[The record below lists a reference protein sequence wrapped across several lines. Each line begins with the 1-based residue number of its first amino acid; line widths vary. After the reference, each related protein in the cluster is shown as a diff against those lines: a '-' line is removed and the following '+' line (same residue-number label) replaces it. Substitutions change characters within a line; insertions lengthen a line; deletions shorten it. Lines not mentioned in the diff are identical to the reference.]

1 MMKHFIQKEISL
13 CLAFILSSCF
23 LLSAFA
29 VNYDAQKTEQ
39 NRIIQESQEKK
50 QEIQKSLNQI
60 ISAITETSKELS
72 DAENELEE
80 LNLSLKENQEALTEA
95 QKKEQEQTDS
105 LRKRLRAIY
114 EDGSLSY
121 FNVLMSSDSI
131 FDFFYKLEILKQIT
145 EYDNNLLNTIKST
158 RLEIEERQK
167 QIEADKLVA
176 EEKKTVVVAKKKDL
190 DAQSQQKKTL
200 IDKENKNIEAAK
212 ARLKQIEAEEER
224 IRREIAAKQSGS
236 NAPVYS
242 ASGMIWPAPSC
253 RIVTSE
259 YGMRFHPTLHV
270 NKLHSGMDIGCY
282 SGTPVVAA
290 QSGTVITATYN
301 TAYGNY
307 IVINHGNGVSTL
319 YAHNSTLLVKPG
331 QTVKQGQTISKSG
344 NTGYSTGPH
353 LHFEVLVNGSP
364 KNPRNY
370 VKP

>member
-1 MMKHFIQKEISL
+1 MKLSFQKTISL
-13 CLAFILSSCF
+13 LLACCCSSLF
-23 LLSAFA
+23 LFSAFA
-29 VNYDAQKTEQ
+29 VNYDSQKNEQ
-39 NRIIQESQEKK
+39 NRIIQNSQQKK
-50 QEIQKSLNQI
+50 EEIQKSLNQI
-60 ISAITETSKELS
+60 MSEITETSKQLSAAEAEL
-72 DAENELEE
+72 DEINT
-80 LNLSLKENQEALTEA
+80 SLKENQEALTEA

-158 RLEIEERQK
+158 RAEIEERQL
-167 QIEADKLVA
+167 QIQADKVVA
-176 EEKKTVVVAKKKDL
+176 EEKKATVAAKKKDL
-190 DAQSQQKKTL
+190 DAQSLTKKNL
-200 IDKENKNIEAAK
+200 IDQENKNIQAAK

-224 IRREIAAKQSGS
+224 IRREIAASQSGS
-236 NAPVYS
+236 GGAVYS

-282 SGTPVVAA
+282 TGTPVVAA

-319 YAHNSTLLVKPG
+319 YAHNSTLLVKAG
-331 QTVKQGQTISKSG
+331 QKVTQGQTISKSG

-353 LHFEVLVNGSP
+353 LHFEVLINGSP

>member
-1 MMKHFIQKEISL
+1 MKHSFKRGISL
-13 CLAFILSSCF
+13 ALACCLSSICLF
-23 LLSAFA
+23 SALA
-29 VNYDAQKTEQ
+29 VNYDSQKTEQ
-39 NRIIQESQEKK
+39 NQIIQNSQEKK
-50 QEIQKSLNQI
+50 AEIQKSLNQI

-72 DAENELEE
+72 AAEAELDE
-80 LNLSLKENQEALTEA
+80 LNASLKENQEALAEA

-114 EDGSLSY
+114 EDGTLSY

-158 RLEIEERQK
+158 RAEIEERQK
-167 QIEADKLVA
+167 QIEADKAVA
-176 EEKKTVVVAKKKDL
+176 EEKKAVVSAKKKDL
-190 DAQSQQKKTL
+190 DAQSQEKKAL
-200 IDKENKNIEAAK
+200 IDKENQNIEAAK

-236 NAPVYS
+236 NDAVYS
-242 ASGMIWPAPSC
+242 ASGMIWPVPSC
-253 RIVTSE
+253 RIITSE

-319 YAHNSTLLVKPG
+319 YAHNSSLLVKAG
-331 QTVKQGQTISKSG
+331 QTVTQGQTISKSG

-353 LHFEVLVNGSP
+353 MHFEVLVNGSP
-364 KNPRNY
+364 QNPRNY